1 MWWDN
6 NIIFSRKKQAD
17 AQAGANGMTL
27 VVNDLVF
34 CLYLQY
40 NCWKY
45 IQIGA
50 PYGVVHLLVYGVC
63 QCNVNSDVFGYFQ
76 VNVIFV

>member
-1 MWWDN
+1 MWWD

-17 AQAGANGMTL
+17 PQAGANGMAL
-27 VVNDLVF
+27 VVNYLFF

-40 NCWKY
+40 SCWKS

-50 PYGVVHLLVYGVC
+50 SYGVVYLLVYGVC

-76 VNVIFV
+76 VNVIFI